1 MESVQEGVTQ
11 YQGFTIRAGSFEGP
25 YDLLLDLIDRR
36 KLSVNELSL
45 SQVTDEY
52 IAFVRGHEAFPM
64 EDAAQF
70 IGVAATLLL
79 IKSKS
84 LIPELELSVEE
95 EEDVDDLTRRLT
107 QYEKV
112 REARQEL
119 ARIFGE
125 NIMVSAGDKVPEPL
139 FAPSRDLSLENLS
152 DALANALAALEK
164 AEEKLPE
171 ARVRP
176 LVTIEEMMDTLLGRV
191 QRAMTLSF
199 REFSQ
204 GSVEKVEVIVSFLAL
219 LELVKQGAV
228 DAAQHDPF
236 ADIRITNTSAG
247 VPRY

>member
-1 MESVQEGVTQ
+1 MEGVTD
-11 YQGFTIRAGSFEGP
+11 YTGFTIRAGSFEGP
-25 YDLLLDLIDRR
+25 YDLILDLIDKR

-45 SQVTDEY
+45 TQVTDEY

-64 EDAAQF
+64 EEAAQF

-84 LIPELELSVEE
+84 LIPELELSLEE
-95 EEDVDDLTRRLT
+95 EDDVDDLKRRLML
-107 QYEKV
+107 YEKV
-112 REARQEL
+112 REARMEL
-119 ARIFGE
+119 ARLFGKSM
-125 NIMVSAGDKVPEPL
+125 MVPAGARAPEPL
-139 FAPSRDLSLENLS
+139 FSPARDLTLEN
-152 DALANALAALEK
+152 LANALATALASLEK

-176 LVTIEEMMDTLLGRV
+176 LVTIEEMMDTLLARV

-199 REFSQ
+199 KEFSA
-204 GSVEKVEVIVSFLAL
+204 GSAEKVEVIVSFLAL

>member
-1 MESVQEGVTQ
+1 MRIMDGITE

-45 SQVTDEY
+45 AQVTDDY
-52 IAFVRGHEAFPM
+52 ISFVRGHEAFPM

-84 LIPELELSVEE
+84 LIPELELSMEE
-95 EEDVDDLTRRLT
+95 EEDMDDLKRRL
-107 QYEKV
+107 QLYEKV
-112 REARQEL
+112 REAREEL
-119 ARIFGE
+119 SRIYGRMV
-125 NIMVSAGDKVPEPL
+125 MVSAGERAPEPM
-139 FAPSRDLSLENLS
+139 FAPSRDLTLENLS
-152 DALANALAALEK
+152 QALKNALLSLEK

-171 ARVRP
+171 VRVRP

-191 QRAMTLSF
+191 QRAMNLSF
-199 REFSQ
+199 KEFSA
-204 GSVEKVEVIVSFLAL
+204 GSTEKVEVIVSFLAL

-228 DAAQHDPF
+228 DALQHGAFD
-236 ADIRITNTSAG
+236 DIRITNTSAAM
-247 VPRY
+247 PRY

>member
-1 MESVQEGVTQ
+1 MDGITE

-45 SQVTDEY
+45 AQVTDDY
-52 IAFVRGHEAFPM
+52 ISFVRGHEAFPM

-84 LIPELELSVEE
+84 LIPELELSMEE
-95 EEDVDDLTRRLT
+95 EEDMDDLKRRL
-107 QYEKV
+107 QLYEKV
-112 REARQEL
+112 REAREEL
-119 ARIFGE
+119 SRIYGRMV
-125 NIMVSAGDKVPEPL
+125 MVSAGERAPEPM
-139 FAPSRDLSLENLS
+139 FAPSRDLTLENLS
-152 DALANALAALEK
+152 QALKNALLSLEK

-171 ARVRP
+171 VRVRP

-191 QRAMTLSF
+191 QRAMNLSF
-199 REFSQ
+199 KEFSA
-204 GSVEKVEVIVSFLAL
+204 GSTEKVEVIVSFLAL

-228 DAAQHDPF
+228 DALQHGAFD
-236 ADIRITNTSAG
+236 DIRITNTSASM
-247 VPRY
+247 PRY

>member
-1 MESVQEGVTQ
+1 MEGVTA
-11 YQGFTIRAGSFEGP
+11 YTGFTIRTGSFEGP
-25 YDLLLDLIDRR
+25 YDLILDLIDKR

-45 SQVTDEY
+45 TQVTDDY

-64 EDAAQF
+64 EEAAQF

-84 LIPELELSVEE
+84 LIPELELSMEE
-95 EEDVDDLTRRLT
+95 EEDVDDLKRRLSM
-107 QYEKV
+107 YEKV
-112 REARQEL
+112 REARAEL
-119 ARIFGE
+119 SRIYGRSV
-125 NIMVSAGDKVPEPL
+125 MVSAGERAPTPM
-139 FAPSRDLSLENLS
+139 FAPARDLTLKNLS
-152 DALANALAALEK
+152 DALANALATLEK

-176 LVTIEEMMDTLLGRV
+176 LVTIEEMMDTLLSRV

-199 REFSQ
+199 KEFSA
-204 GSVEKVEVIVSFLAL
+204 GSAEKVEVIVSFLAL

-228 DAAQHDPF
+228 EAAQHDPF
-236 ADIRITNTSAG
+236 TDIRITNTSAG